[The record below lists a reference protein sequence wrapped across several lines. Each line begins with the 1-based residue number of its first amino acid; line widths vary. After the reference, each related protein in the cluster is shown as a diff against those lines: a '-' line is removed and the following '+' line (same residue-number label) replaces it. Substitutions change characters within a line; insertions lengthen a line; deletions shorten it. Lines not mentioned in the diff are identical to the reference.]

1 MMEDLNKENIDLFSE
16 LSYRN
21 PQCLSSEDFYEDMY
35 RIKYV
40 KRLFNKYNRGGEIK
54 TRLILNHIIAFYNVF
69 ENRSATRI
77 LFFKMEEKY
86 WPLLKTFLL
95 YLSYMPEIV
104 HSVNGRN
111 IMSDDITI
119 DISIFRELEDIWKV
133 Y

>member
-1 MMEDLNKENIDLFSE
+1 MKDLNKENIDIFSE

-21 PQCLSSEDFYEDMY
+21 PQCLSSEDFYEDMS
-35 RIKYV
+35 RVKYV

-69 ENRSATRI
+69 ENRDATRI
-77 LFFKMEEKY
+77 LFFKMDQNY

-104 HSVNGRN
+104 HGINGRN
-111 IMSDDITI
+111 IMSEDINI
-119 DISIFRELEDIWKV
+119 DVAIFRELENI
-133 Y
+133 

>member
-1 MMEDLNKENIDLFSE
+1 MMNNISKENIDLFSE
-16 LSYRN
+16 TSYRN

-40 KRLFNKYNRGGEIK
+40 KRLFNKYHRGGEIK

-69 ENRSATRI
+69 ENRDATRI

-86 WPLLKTFLL
+86 WSLLKTFLI

-104 HSVNGRN
+104 HGVNGRN
-111 IMSDDITI
+111 IMSDDINI
-119 DISIFRELEDIWKV
+119 DFDVYKELENI
-133 Y
+133 

>member
-1 MMEDLNKENIDLFSE
+1 MKDLNKENIDIFSE

-21 PQCLSSEDFYEDMY
+21 PQCISSEDFYEDMN
-35 RIKYV
+35 RVKYV

-69 ENRSATRI
+69 ENRDATRI
-77 LFFKMEEKY
+77 LFFKMEESY

-104 HSVNGRN
+104 HGVNGRN
-111 IMSDDITI
+111 IMSDDINI
-119 DISIFRELEDIWKV
+119 DTSIFRELEDI
-133 Y
+133 

>member
-1 MMEDLNKENIDLFSE
+1 MEDLNKENIDIFSE
-16 LSYRN
+16 LSYKN

-54 TRLILNHIIAFYNVF
+54 TRLVLNHIIAFYNVF
-69 ENRSATRI
+69 EKRSATRI

-86 WPLLKTFLL
+86 WSLLKTFLL

-104 HSVNGRN
+104 HGVNGRN
-111 IMSDDITI
+111 IMSEEININI
-119 DISIFRELEDIWKV
+119 DIFKELENI
-133 Y
+133 

>member
-1 MMEDLNKENIDLFSE
+1 MFNISKENVDMFSE
-16 LSYRN
+16 ISYRN
-21 PQCLSSEDFYEDMY
+21 PQCVSSEDFFEDMS

-69 ENRSATRI
+69 ENRDATRI
-77 LFFKMEEKY
+77 LFFKMEEEY

-104 HSVNGRN
+104 HGVNGRN
-111 IMSDDITI
+111 VMSDEITI
-119 DISIFRELEDIWKV
+119 DNFILTQLESI
-133 Y
+133 

>member
-1 MMEDLNKENIDLFSE
+1 MLNISKENIDVFSE
-16 LSYRN
+16 ISYRN
-21 PQCLSSEDFYEDMY
+21 PQCVSSEDFFEDMS

-69 ENRSATRI
+69 ENRDATRI
-77 LFFKMEEKY
+77 LFFKMEEEY

-104 HSVNGRN
+104 HGVNGRN
-111 IMSDDITI
+111 IMSDEITI
-119 DISIFRELEDIWKV
+119 DGFILKQLENI
-133 Y
+133 

>member
-1 MMEDLNKENIDLFSE
+1 MKDLNKENIDVFSE

-21 PQCLSSEDFYEDMY
+21 PQCLSSEDFYEDMN
-35 RIKYV
+35 RVKYV

-69 ENRSATRI
+69 ENRDATRI
-77 LFFKMEEKY
+77 LFFKMEESY

-104 HSVNGRN
+104 HGVNGRN
-111 IMSDDITI
+111 IMSDDINI
-119 DISIFRELEDIWKV
+119 DTSIFRELEDI
-133 Y
+133 

>member
-1 MMEDLNKENIDLFSE
+1 MNDITKENIDLFSE
-16 LSYRN
+16 ISYKN

-40 KRLFNKYNRGGEIK
+40 KRLFNKYHRGGEIK

-69 ENRSATRI
+69 EKRDATRI

-86 WPLLKTFLL
+86 WDLLKTFLL

-104 HSVNGRN
+104 HGVNGRN
-111 IMSDDITI
+111 IMSDDINI
-119 DISIFRELEDIWKV
+119 DLDVYKELEDI
-133 Y
+133 

>member
-1 MMEDLNKENIDLFSE
+1 MKDITKENIDLFSE
-16 LSYRN
+16 ISYRN

-40 KRLFNKYNRGGEIK
+40 KRLFNKYHRGGEIK

-69 ENRSATRI
+69 ENRDATRI

-86 WPLLKTFLL
+86 WSLLKTFLI

-104 HSVNGRN
+104 HGVNGRN
-111 IMSDDITI
+111 IMSDDIDI
-119 DISIFRELEDIWKV
+119 DFDVYKELENI
-133 Y
+133 

>member
-16 LSYRN
+16 LSYKN

-119 DISIFRELEDIWKV
+119 DISIFRELEDI
-133 Y
+133 

>member
-1 MMEDLNKENIDLFSE
+1 MKDLNKENIDIFSE

-21 PQCLSSEDFYEDMY
+21 PQCLSSEDFYEDMS
-35 RIKYV
+35 RVKYV

-69 ENRSATRI
+69 ENRDATRI
-77 LFFKMEEKY
+77 LFFKMGQNY

-104 HSVNGRN
+104 HGINGRN
-111 IMSDDITI
+111 IMSEDINI
-119 DISIFRELEDIWKV
+119 DVAIFRELENI
-133 Y
+133 

>member
-1 MMEDLNKENIDLFSE
+1 MLNISKENIDIFSE

-21 PQCLSSEDFYEDMY
+21 PQCVSSEDFFEDMS

-69 ENRSATRI
+69 ENRDATRI
-77 LFFKMEEKY
+77 LFFKMEEEY
-86 WPLLKTFLL
+86 WPILKTFLI

-104 HSVNGRN
+104 HGVNGRN
-111 IMSDDITI
+111 IMSDEITI
-119 DISIFRELEDIWKV
+119 DGFILKQLESI
-133 Y
+133 

>member
-1 MMEDLNKENIDLFSE
+1 MKDITKENIDLFSE
-16 LSYRN
+16 TSYRN

-40 KRLFNKYNRGGEIK
+40 KRLFNKYHRSGEIK

-69 ENRSATRI
+69 ENRDATRI

-86 WPLLKTFLL
+86 WSLLKTFLI

-104 HSVNGRN
+104 HGVNGRN
-111 IMSDDITI
+111 IMSDDINI
-119 DISIFRELEDIWKV
+119 DFDVYKELENI
-133 Y
+133 

>member
-1 MMEDLNKENIDLFSE
+1 MNDINKENIDIFSE
-16 LSYRN
+16 SSYRN
-21 PQCLSSEDFYEDMY
+21 PQCISAEDFCEDMN

-69 ENRSATRI
+69 ENRDATRI
-77 LFFKMEEKY
+77 LFFKMEENY

-104 HSVNGRN
+104 HGVNGRN
-111 IMSDDITI
+111 ILSEEIGI
-119 DISIFRELEDIWKV
+119 DFSIFKELENI
-133 Y
+133 

>member
-119 DISIFRELEDIWKV
+119 DISIFRELEDI
-133 Y
+133 